1 MTFRYD
7 ITFEA
12 TVSFAMPLFIVLSLV
27 LCFIVQTASS
37 LQSVLVSPL
46 FIYTGL
52 ILAFISIAGIIFKK
66 MPAIIWYDIF
76 AGSTLIVWFAYWKP
90 LFNDD
95 SPIFFFYPLYFALM
109 TALVSLFVIGQQYK
123 IDGESF
129 NIMRSLSNKSIIQPW
144 IIMLCV
150 LASLELQQHFL
161 LYPIMMTL
169 LITRFALSS
178 CLETRSH

>member
-1 MTFRYD
+1 M
-7 ITFEA
+7 
-12 TVSFAMPLFIVLSLV
+12 
-27 LCFIVQTASS
+27 VQTASS

-52 ILAFISIAGIIFKK
+52 ILAIISIIGITFKK
-66 MPAIIWYDIF
+66 IPATFWYDIF

-90 LFNDD
+90 LFNVDA
-95 SPIFFFYPLYFALM
+95 PIFFFYPLYFALM
-109 TALVSLFVIGQQYK
+109 AAFVSLFITGQQHK
-123 IDGESF
+123 IDDESL
-129 NIMRSLSNKSIIQPW
+129 NLMKSLSKKSIIQPW

-169 LITRFALSS
+169 LIIRFALSS
-178 CLETRSH
+178 CLEGSSH